1 MFAHKQVE
9 VAIFE
14 GTLSRY
20 NFQDGVAVAARDR
33 MTTDEHYCSYQSLG
47 NICRGQASSLTVV
60 RAILAFGT
68 QEAGKSGV
76 T

>member
-1 MFAHKQVE
+1 MNITALINPLEISVE
-9 VAIFE
+9 AKHLPLKFV
-14 GTLSRY
+14 T
-20 NFQDGVAVAARDR
+20 AR
-33 MTTDEHYCSYQSLG
+33 
-47 NICRGQASSLTVV
+47 NPLTVV